1 MSFIRKFL
9 YVFSGRTKQLLML
22 VLVFLVTS
30 LLEAFGIGMIG
41 PFLKV
46 AGEPELA
53 QSNGLLNAIFTC
65 LGLQNNSQLVILL
78 GLFIIFV
85 FLIKS
90 VAYLFGKYY
99 TFKTLL
105 EQRSAIRI
113 RLFRAYLTSPYEFHL
128 NRNSSEFISRIV
140 TEAQRFCNL
149 VAVPFAEICSNVLVV
164 AILVGLLAVTDIT
177 LFLLSVGTLLPAFVC
192 FFLLSKRIKRWGV
205 VAGEAREQ
213 TVKAVGHGLGGLKE
227 TRVLGCESYF
237 QQDLLQYLDR
247 ESHMDT
253 RFRSALYIPR
263 TLIESV
269 MMIAVIG
276 FVCLSQF
283 FLEQDFQAAISS
295 MGVFAVTALRLIP
308 ACSQLVQNLGLI
320 RNSTFTLDALYSD
333 LKEVS
338 KQEQMLAPSVPQSS
352 QPLTF
357 NCDLQL
363 QNIVYRYPHTDTVS
377 LDRISMTIRK
387 GESIGLIGT
396 SGAGKTTLVDVILGL
411 LKLEAGDIQVD
422 NRSIYGNLIG
432 WKQLVGYI
440 PQTIFLLDDTLEHN
454 IAFGVPEANIDRQQL
469 NYAIKAAQL
478 EELVR
483 DLPDGVH
490 TKIGERGMRLSGGQ
504 RQRIGIAGALYHQ
517 REILVLDEATSALDN
532 DTERL
537 IGDAINNLAGAK
549 TLIVVAHRL
558 TTLEHCDRIY
568 ELEKGRI
575 MRSGSYKDI
584 ILGQPNSELPP
595 RTSLVADI

>member
-9 YVFSGRTKQLLML
+9 YVFSGRTNQLVML
-22 VLVFLVTS
+22 VVVFLVTS

-41 PFLKV
+41 PFLQV
-46 AGEPELA
+46 AGEPELV
-53 QSNGLLNAIFTC
+53 QSNGILNAVSTRFGIQT
-65 LGLQNNSQLVILL
+65 NSQMVILL
-78 GLFIIFV
+78 GLFIICIFA
-85 FLIKS
+85 IKS
-90 VAYLFGKYY
+90 AAFLFGKYY

-105 EQRSAIRI
+105 VQRSAIRM
-113 RLFRAYLTSPYEFHL
+113 RLFRAYLTSPSEFHL
-128 NRNSSEFISRIV
+128 NRNSSEFISRII
-140 TEAQRFCNL
+140 TEAERFCNL
-149 VAVPFAEICSNVLVV
+149 VAVPFAEICSHALVI

-177 LFLLSVGTLLPAFVC
+177 LFLLSIGTLLPAFLC
-192 FFLLSKRIKRWGV
+192 FFFLSKRIKTWGV
-205 VAGEAREQ
+205 VAGKAREQ

-227 TRVLGCESYF
+227 TRVLGCEEYF
-237 QQDLLQYLDR
+237 QQDLRQLLDR
-247 ESHMDT
+247 ESRMDT
-253 RFRSALYIPR
+253 RFRSALFIPR

-269 MMIAVIG
+269 MMISVIG

-308 ACSQLVQNLGLI
+308 ACSQLTQALGRM

-338 KQEQMLAPSVPQSS
+338 SQEQFLAPSVPQSS

-357 NCDLQL
+357 KRDLQL
-363 QNIVYRYPHTDTVS
+363 KSLVYRYPQAASVS
-377 LDRISMTIRK
+377 LDGISMTIRK

-411 LKLEAGDIQVD
+411 LRLECGDIQVD
-422 NRSIYGNLIG
+422 DRSICSNLQG

-440 PQTIFLLDDTLEHN
+440 PQTIFLLDDTLANN
-454 IAFGVPEANIDRQQL
+454 IAFGIPEDEIDSEQL
-469 NYAIKAAQL
+469 KYAIEAAQL

-483 DLPDGVH
+483 DLPEGVQ
-490 TKIGERGMRLSGGQ
+490 TTIGERGMRLSGGQ
-504 RQRIGIAGALYHQ
+504 RQRIGIARALYHQ

-537 IGDAINNLAGAK
+537 IGDAINNLAGSK

-568 ELEKGRI
+568 ALEKGRI
-575 MRSGSYKDI
+575 VRSGSYQDI
-584 ILGQPNSELPP
+584 IVGQHSNGVPP
-595 RTSLVADI
+595 RESLVGDI